1 MTDSQQPLTAEKHK
15 EKPFAYR
22 IAGFIVKPLMTLLTK
37 KRWSGVENIPSQ
49 GGFLAVGN
57 HASNLDALTFAHYL
71 YNSGRPGRIL
81 AKHSLWKIPV
91 LKWLLEGTQMIPVKR
106 GSTQARE
113 SIVIAQQRLEQGYC
127 VAVFPEGTHTRDP
140 NGWPMQAHT
149 GVARM
154 ALNSK
159 VPVIPIAQWGATQ
172 IWPRGTVL
180 PKPLPRK
187 VTQVRA
193 GAPVDLSDLYDQPL
207 DSKILREATDR
218 IMWAI
223 MHMLEEMR
231 GETAPPEFYGAKK

>member
-1 MTDSQQPLTAEKHK
+1 M
-15 EKPFAYR
+15 
-22 IAGFIVKPLMTLLTK
+22 
-37 KRWSGVENIPSQ
+37 
-49 GGFLAVGN
+49 AVGN

-71 YNSGRPGRIL
+71 FNSGRPGRIL

-91 LKWLLEGTQMIPVKR
+91 LKWLLNGTQMIPVKR
-106 GSTQARE
+106 GSAQARE
-113 SIVIAQQRLEQGYC
+113 SLVIAQERLAQGYC

-140 NGWPMQAHT
+140 NGWPMQART

-154 ALNSK
+154 ALESK
-159 VPVIPIAQWGATQ
+159 APVIPIAQWGATE
-172 IWPRGTVL
+172 IWPRGTAL

-193 GAPVDLSDLYDQPL
+193 GEPVDLSDLYDRQL
-207 DSKILREATDR
+207 DGKVLREATDR

-223 MHMLEEMR
+223 THMIEEMR